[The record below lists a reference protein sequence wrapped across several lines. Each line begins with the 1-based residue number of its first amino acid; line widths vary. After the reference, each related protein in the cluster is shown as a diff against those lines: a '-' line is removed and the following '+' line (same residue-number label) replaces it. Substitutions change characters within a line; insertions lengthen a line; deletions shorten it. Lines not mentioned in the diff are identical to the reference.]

1 MTCSRP
7 DNIRSRWF
15 FRWSTP
21 TAPTKTIEVQRVQ
34 VDELFQILRGGEE
47 LEETEP
53 RGPMC
58 HLVTQKELSEVPHES
73 RGAILVSDVSATLA
87 VLRFNPLKCTHVF
100 KDGSRQHN
108 LLLFLLLLRLF
119 SRAAS
124 PTKTTNV
131 PPTMTLT
138 LLRSILLNVCGECRR
153 LLHQHHHPPPRQ
165 SEGSKWPRT

>member
-1 MTCSRP
+1 MFTPRQHQ
-7 DNIRSRWF
+7 SRWF

-73 RGAILVSDVSATLA
+73 RGAILVSDMGLGKTIYFCFSYCYDSSA
-87 VLRFNPLKCTHVF
+87 VPL
-100 KDGSRQHN
+100 
-108 LLLFLLLLRLF
+108 
-119 SRAAS
+119 
-124 PTKTTNV
+124 V
-131 PPTMTLT
+131 PPKPPMPTHHDSD